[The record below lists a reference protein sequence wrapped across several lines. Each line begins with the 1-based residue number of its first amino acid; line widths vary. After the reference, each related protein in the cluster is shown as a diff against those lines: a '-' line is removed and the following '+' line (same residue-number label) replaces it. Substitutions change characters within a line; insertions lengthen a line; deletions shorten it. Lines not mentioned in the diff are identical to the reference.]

1 MGCKEERSH
10 SLDWNAT
17 LYSQRH
23 AFVWRGGED
32 LIELLQ
38 PQPGE
43 RILDIGCGLGQ
54 LTAELARSGAR
65 VTGLDNSAS
74 MVEAARAA
82 HPGIEFIAA
91 DLVEFEAAEP
101 FDAIFS
107 NAALHWIHPPATAA
121 RRMAQAL
128 KPGGRLVA
136 ELGGTGNVGA
146 MIDAA
151 NELLAERGHA
161 AQSPWFFPGVGEYSQ
176 ILETAGLEVTFALLF
191 DRPTPLEDGEE
202 VIAGWM
208 EMFGKSLL
216 QAEPEWR
223 ASVLPRLKERLR
235 PKLFDK
241 DNNRWMADYRR
252 LRIAARK
259 PL

>member
-1 MGCKEERSH
+1 MCEEKRSH

-32 LIELLQ
+32 LIELLG

-43 RILDIGCGLGQ
+43 RILDVGCGLGQ
-54 LTAELARSGAR
+54 LTAELAKSGAR
-65 VTGLDNSAS
+65 VTGLDSSAS
-74 MVEAARAA
+74 MLEGARAA
-82 HPGIEFIAA
+82 HPEIEFIQA
-91 DLVEFEAAEP
+91 DIAEFESTEP

-107 NAALHWIHPPATAA
+107 NAALHWVHPPAKAA
-121 RRMAQAL
+121 ERMAQAL

-136 ELGGTGNVGA
+136 ELGGTGNVGTL
-146 MIDAA
+146 IGAA
-151 NELLAERGHA
+151 SELLAQRGHA
-161 AQSPWFFPGVGEYSQ
+161 ARNPWFFPGVGEYSQ
-176 ILETAGLEVTFALLF
+176 MLEAAGLEVTFALLF
-191 DRPTPLEDGEE
+191 DRPTPLEGGEE
-202 VIAGWM
+202 GIGGWL
-208 EMFGKSLL
+208 EMFAQPLL

-223 ASVLPRLKERLR
+223 ACVLPQLKERLR

-241 DNNRWMADYRR
+241 ENGRWMADYRR